1 MSGYEV
7 IVLIC
12 ACDHCYYLFEAPE
25 LPERCPDCGKRAAR
39 PADEQEQEEYLDRQ
53 KNSGEKAEEWD

>member
-1 MSGYEV
+1 M

-25 LPERCPDCGKRAAR
+25 LPERCPDCGKQAAR
-39 PADEQEQEEYLDRQ
+39 PANEQEQEEYLGRQ
-53 KNSGEKAEEWD
+53 NGNSKEAGEWS

>member
-1 MSGYEV
+1 M

-25 LPERCPDCGKRAAR
+25 LPEQCPDCGKQAVR
-39 PADEQEQEEYLDRQ
+39 PANEQEREEYLGR
-53 KNSGEKAEEWD
+53 KNGNSKEAEEWS